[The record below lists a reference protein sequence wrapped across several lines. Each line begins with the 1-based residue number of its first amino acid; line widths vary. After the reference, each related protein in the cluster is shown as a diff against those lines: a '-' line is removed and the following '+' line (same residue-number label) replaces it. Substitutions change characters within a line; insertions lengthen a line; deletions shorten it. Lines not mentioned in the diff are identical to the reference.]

1 MKTILISFMEFDDDR
16 RFNINKFTVLPK
28 QNHYPPTKQTEKI
41 YVSVEWLLWTVVK
54 SFSDKRRNPLVH
66 FTGQSV
72 IFCYYASELDLPL
85 NR

>member
-1 MKTILISFMEFDDDR
+1 MKHILISFMEFDDDR
-16 RFNINKFTVLPK
+16 WFNVNKFIILPE
-28 QNHYPPTKQTEKI
+28 QNHYQPAKETEEI
-41 YVSVEWLLWTVVK
+41 YVSVEWLVWAVVK

-72 IFCYYASELDLPL
+72 IFCYYVSELDLPL